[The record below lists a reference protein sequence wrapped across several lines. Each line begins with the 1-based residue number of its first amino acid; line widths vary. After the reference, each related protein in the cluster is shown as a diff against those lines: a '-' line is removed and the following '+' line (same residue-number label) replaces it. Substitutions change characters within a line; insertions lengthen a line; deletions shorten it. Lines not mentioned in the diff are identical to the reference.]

1 MAALVLSLKN
11 VLKETIVRLASIIV
25 NPDSTRQKVSK
36 ALSELVLGI
45 AQYKDSPR
53 GIKQLLDEGKI
64 TAFTYVT
71 TKGIQTPEVVDTA
84 QRVIEVY
91 GPLSN

>member
-1 MAALVLSLKN
+1 MAAQSLKN
-11 VLKETIVRLASIIV
+11 VSKETIVRLASIIV
-25 NPDSTRQKVSK
+25 NPNSTPEKVSK

-45 AQYKDSPR
+45 VQYKDSPR

-71 TKGIQTPEVVDTA
+71 TKGSKGPEIVDTA
-84 QRVIEVY
+84 QRVIDLTN
-91 GPLSN
+91 LSN

>member
-1 MAALVLSLKN
+1 MAAQSLKN
-11 VLKETIVRLASIIV
+11 VSKETIVRLASIIV
-25 NPDSTRQKVSK
+25 NPNSTPEKVSK

-45 AQYKDSPR
+45 VQYKDSPR

-71 TKGIQTPEVVDTA
+71 TKGSKGAEIVDTA
-84 QRVIEVY
+84 QRVIDLTN
-91 GPLSN
+91 LSN